1 LVDSGDKYV
10 AGLSTTLAIN
20 ENQGQ
25 NVFTGVNDSCD
36 KFIATV
42 VEQLIAGVIDTGDE
56 HKIENISANFL

>member
-1 LVDSGDKYV
+1 MLPV
-10 AGLSTTLAIN
+10 STTLAIN

-25 NVFTGVNDSCD
+25 NVFTGVNDNCD

-56 HKIENISANFL
+56 HKIVNISANFL